1 MLRVNLLALLAA
13 AFLLLP
19 TAALS
24 QSEKYLVD
32 RYTTL
37 AGSKRN
43 AASLVNGLLEGSE
56 VKLTRGRTTRTFTP
70 PTGKMGYG
78 NADIALA
85 LAEASLKERGITR
98 PTPEQLEGTLMEI
111 LKLRASG
118 KGWGQIAQTH
128 GYKLGEAKRSDKAAP
143 KTSKPEPVARA
154 DRGSTKPERP
164 EKSK

>member
-1 MLRVNLLALLAA
+1 MYPLALLAA
-13 AFLLLP
+13 ACLWLP

-32 RYTTL
+32 RYTVL

-43 AASLVNGLLEGSE
+43 ATSLINGLRQGAEIT
-56 VKLTRGRTTRTFTP
+56 LTRGGTTRKFTP
-70 PTGKMGYG
+70 PTGKMDYS

-85 LAEASLKERGITR
+85 LAEASLKEKRITR
-98 PTPEQLEGTLMEI
+98 PAPAQLEATLTEI

-128 GYKLGEAKRSDKAAP
+128 GYKLGDAK
-143 KTSKPEPVARA
+143 
-154 DRGSTKPERP
+154 RP
-164 EKSK
+164 EKAAKAERTASAGQSARSEKPEKPK